1 MKKSIAA
8 AFAAVAVVTAGV
20 FAASPASALPVSTKV
35 VGGEKAPT
43 TSWAVQ
49 LEASGGSI
57 PAGYASNCTGEQLNA
72 SWILTARHCID
83 GIGAMNVY
91 HSNSTV
97 NRGTAVAVDRV
108 NASPAGDIALVHLR
122 TAYSLSTYA
131 PLDLTAT
138 AKSSGTGTIQGY
150 GLRANA
156 TQSDGLYQ
164 ATVSLT
170 GASTDASNGR
180 AQHLTGVTGASNH
193 GDSGGPL
200 LVNGK
205 VVAVCSTGDS
215 ADPGANT
222 RAGSNYALLSQASS
236 WIRTT
241 AGV

>member
-1 MKKSIAA
+1 MKHTLAA
-8 AFAAVAVVTAGV
+8 AFAAVAVVAGGV
-20 FAASPASALPVSTKV
+20 FAAAPASALPAGTEV

-43 TSWAVQ
+43 TTWAVQ
-49 LEASGGSI
+49 LEASGGTI
-57 PAGYASNCTGEQLNA
+57 PSGYVSNCTGEQINA
-72 SWILTARHCID
+72 SWVLTARHCID

-91 HSNSTV
+91 HSNSTT
-97 NRGTAVAVDRV
+97 NRGTPVAVDRV
-108 NASPAGDIALVHLR
+108 TAAPAGDIALVHLR
-122 TAYSLSTYA
+122 STYTLSTYA
-131 PLDLTAT
+131 PLDLAAT
-138 AKSSGTGTIQGY
+138 AKSSGTGVIQGY

-156 TQSDGLYQ
+156 QQSDGLYQ

-170 GASTDASNGR
+170 GSTRDAYNGR
-180 AQHLTGVTGASNH
+180 AQHVTGVTGASNH

-222 RAGSNYALLSQASS
+222 TAGSNYALLSQSSS
-236 WIRTT
+236 WIRST

>member
-1 MKKSIAA
+1 MKHTLAA
-8 AFAAVAVVTAGV
+8 ALAAVAVVAGGV
-20 FAASPASALPVSTKV
+20 FAATPATALPAGTEV

-43 TSWAVQ
+43 TTWAVQ
-49 LEASGGSI
+49 LEASGGTI
-57 PAGYASNCTGEQLNA
+57 PSGYVSNCTGEQINA

-91 HSNSTV
+91 HSNSTT
-97 NRGTAVAVDRV
+97 NRGSAVAVDRV
-108 NASPAGDIALVHLR
+108 TAAPAGDIALVHLR
-122 TAYSLSTYA
+122 STYSLSTYA
-131 PLDLTAT
+131 PLDLTAA
-138 AKSSGTGTIQGY
+138 AKSSGTGVIEGY

-156 TQSDGLYQ
+156 QQSDGLYQ

-170 GASTDASNGR
+170 GASRDAYSGK
-180 AQHLTGVTGASNH
+180 AQHVTGVTGASNH

-215 ADPGANT
+215 ADPGADT
-222 RAGSNYALLSQASS
+222 TAGSNYALLSQSSS
-236 WIRTT
+236 WIRST

>member
-1 MKKSIAA
+1 MKHTLAA
-8 AFAAVAVVTAGV
+8 AFAAVAVVAGGL
-20 FAASPASALPVSTKV
+20 FAAAPASALPAGTEV
-35 VGGEKAPT
+35 VGGEKAPS

-49 LEASGGSI
+49 LEASGGTI
-57 PAGYASNCTGEQLNA
+57 PSGYVSNCTGEQINA
-72 SWILTARHCID
+72 SWVLTARHCID

-108 NASPAGDIALVHLR
+108 SAAPAGDIALVHLR
-122 TAYSLSTYA
+122 SAYALSAYA
-131 PLDLTAT
+131 PLDLASS
-138 AKSSGTGTIQGY
+138 AKSSGTGVIEGY

-156 TQSDGLYQ
+156 QQSDGLYQ

-170 GASTDASNGR
+170 GATRDAYNGS
-180 AQHLTGVTGASNH
+180 AQHVTGVTGASNH

-222 RAGSNYALLSQASS
+222 RAGSNYALLSQSSS
-236 WIRTT
+236 WIRST

>member
-8 AFAAVAVVTAGV
+8 AFAATLIAGGL
-20 FAASPASALPVSTKV
+20 FAAAPASALTASPQV
-35 VGGEKAPT
+35 VGGERAT
-43 TSWAVQ
+43 NTWAVQ

-57 PAGYASNCTGEQLNA
+57 PSGYVSNCTGEQITA
-72 SWILTARHCID
+72 SWVLTARHCID

-91 HSNSTV
+91 HSNSTS
-97 NRGTAVAVDRV
+97 NRGAASVVDRV
-108 NASPAGDIALVHLR
+108 SAAPTGDIALVHLR
-122 TAYSLSTYA
+122 TASALSSYA
-131 PLDLTAT
+131 PLDLAAT

-164 ATVSLT
+164 ASVSLT
-170 GASTDASNGR
+170 GASTDAYSGR
-180 AQHLTGVTGASNH
+180 AQHVTGVSGASNH

-200 LVNGK
+200 IVNGK
-205 VVAVCSTGDS
+205 VVGVCSTGDS

-222 RAGSNYALLSQASS
+222 RAGSNYALLTQSAS
-236 WIRTT
+236 WIRST